1 MELGIYIALGIFG
14 ALGLF
19 LIVISYRPVIKEILR
34 RIKTRKNTDV
44 SDVDSVEHEL
54 AVLSGPVKAASKAAA
69 FVKLMKLEY
78 VLVHVMVNK
87 GNSYDDEVQSERFQK
102 SLTPD
107 LMLRLNALE
116 GKYE

>member
-1 MELGIYIALGIFG
+1 MELGIYIALSVFG
-14 ALGLF
+14 VLGLF
-19 LIVISYRPVIKEILR
+19 LIVINYLPVAKEIWR
-34 RIKTRKNTDV
+34 RIKTHKNTDV
-44 SDVDSVEHEL
+44 SNVDSVEHEL
-54 AVLSGPVKAASKAAA
+54 AVLNGTLKASSKAAA

-87 GNSYDDEVQSERFQK
+87 GNSYDDEVQSERFQN

-107 LMLRLNALE
+107 LMMRLNALE